1 MPLRALFKSTFSV
14 FYEACFYTRNITYNY
29 NHETFLYFKDAREK
43 TRRSIFWKKTN
54 FASSVLNFD
63 NILQKYM
70 PN

>member
-1 MPLRALFKSTFSV
+1 MRAKKHDV
-14 FYEACFYTRNITYNY
+14 V
-29 NHETFLYFKDAREK
+29 YFE
-43 TRRSIFWKKTN
+43 KKTN